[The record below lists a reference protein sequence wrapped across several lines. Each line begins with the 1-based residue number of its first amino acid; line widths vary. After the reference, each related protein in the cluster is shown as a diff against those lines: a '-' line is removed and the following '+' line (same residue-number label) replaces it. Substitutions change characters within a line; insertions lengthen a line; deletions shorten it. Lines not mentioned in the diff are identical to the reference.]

1 MNDRRDYY
9 QILQI
14 APQADPAIIKAAYY
28 THLKSLKK
36 HPDLGGSHNDAV
48 LLNEAYEI
56 LGDPYRRREYDR
68 EFVDGLV
75 SDSSAPQKN
84 PFEPVESLRQFP
96 RTVFYNRFRIRNHTA
111 EKWIDAQFRDISLG
125 GACFRS
131 REKFGTGEILDLDI
145 SEDFNLRPTAKICW
159 GRLLPQRFGIPLFE
173 GGLEFQRINQE
184 QFRDFLKTVGLRHV
198 L

>member
-1 MNDRRDYY
+1 MNGRPDYY

-14 APQADPAIIKAAYY
+14 APQADPSIIKAAYY

-36 HPDLGGSHNDAV
+36 HPDLGGSHEDAV

-56 LGDPYRRREYDR
+56 LGDPLRRREYDR
-68 EFVDGLV
+68 EHLGGLA

-84 PFEPVESLRQFP
+84 PFEPVESLRRFP
-96 RTVFYNRFRIRNHTA
+96 RAVFYNRFQIRNHTA
-111 EKWIDAQFRDISLG
+111 DKWVDAQFRDISLG

-131 REKFGTGEILDLDI
+131 RSPFKTGSILDLDI

-159 GRLLPQRFGIPLFE
+159 GRILPQRFGIPLFE
-173 GGLEFQRINQE
+173 GGLEFQRIDTVA
-184 QFRDFLKTVGLRHV
+184 FRAFLKAVGLRQ
-198 L
+198 LL